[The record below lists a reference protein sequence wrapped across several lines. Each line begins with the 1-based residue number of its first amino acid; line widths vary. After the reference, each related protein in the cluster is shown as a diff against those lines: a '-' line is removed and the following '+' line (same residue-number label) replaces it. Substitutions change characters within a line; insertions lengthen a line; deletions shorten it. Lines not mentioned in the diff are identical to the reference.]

1 MEGRRSSESTEQ
13 GQLIGAGHIK
23 EGFMEEVTPELDK
36 RNRGKK
42 SCDSRNKSFFFFLK
56 KELFPRWGSLFSVKR
71 KQRNH
76 SDRLSASPESVKQE
90 RFRASAWEGS

>member
-42 SCDSRNKSFFFFLK
+42 SCDSRNKSFFFFF
-56 KELFPRWGSLFSVKR
+56 KERTIPKVG
-71 KQRNH
+71 
-76 SDRLSASPESVKQE
+76 
-90 RFRASAWEGS
+90 